1 LSPARPHRVQKR
13 DIGFVGNLRRAAHRR
28 DFARALVHQEPVD
41 QRGRIVEL
49 EILRRIREPTRQETP
64 RRGGNT
70 RVGDTIEPRADDA
83 CNVGSEVHLRLR
95 CFELGA
101 LGVGGAVEEQFDLA
115 VGRYQRDTVTFENAE
130 IGAVAQII
138 ALPSIAVQD
147 HVADAGLAHGG
158 REALAPFLRKHDV
171 RSHKAAIAPHRLG
184 RDIAGAYAGGNR
196 TRGPTLARI
205 RTHPSGQVVFRHC
218 KIVATED
225 CAKSIELPRMA
236 CPKIALTMLILGS
249 VMVLGTNAR
258 AQADTAGPAHLAQA
272 PTPPAPPTATPS
284 PPTTSQPAAPTSP
297 QSPDPVG
304 SVATL
309 QGTASVTR
317 NNATSALAL
326 RDPIYK
332 NDLLQTNVDGTLGI
346 TFDDE
351 TTFTLKPNTRLA
363 VDEFVYQEGGT
374 DNAAIFNVVRGTAAF
389 VAAEVAHTGN
399 MKIDTPTS
407 SLGIRGTTG
416 LVEVPEGGTAGG
428 QVSIK
433 LYPDADGRVGRIEV
447 FGRDGAQLGILSRG
461 ATGFAV
467 RPGAGGRFTVAPL
480 QISALEAERDRSFV
494 RQTFAAR
501 TAGRQIIQQ
510 RRTLQQ
516 QQRNQQ
522 RPGQLP
528 GREQRPGLQ
537 QQRPE
542 LRTVPGGQPLPST
555 GQRPPSQQQQPG
567 ARPTQ
572 QQPGA
577 PAAPQQQQPG
587 ARPTQ
592 QQPGVVPPGGRP
604 NAPTL
609 QQSPGAPPTPPTPQ
623 QQPGG
628 RPALQQ
634 QPGAAPPGGRPNAP
648 TLQPQPGARPSLRRQ
663 PGALPGPQ
671 RAPAGQRKPAK
682 KNESR

>member
-1 LSPARPHRVQKR
+1 
-13 DIGFVGNLRRAAHRR
+13 
-28 DFARALVHQEPVD
+28 
-41 QRGRIVEL
+41 
-49 EILRRIREPTRQETP
+49 
-64 RRGGNT
+64 
-70 RVGDTIEPRADDA
+70 
-83 CNVGSEVHLRLR
+83 
-95 CFELGA
+95 
-101 LGVGGAVEEQFDLA
+101 
-115 VGRYQRDTVTFENAE
+115 
-130 IGAVAQII
+130 
-138 ALPSIAVQD
+138 
-147 HVADAGLAHGG
+147 
-158 REALAPFLRKHDV
+158 
-171 RSHKAAIAPHRLG
+171 
-184 RDIAGAYAGGNR
+184 
-196 TRGPTLARI
+196 
-205 RTHPSGQVVFRHC
+205 
-218 KIVATED
+218 
-225 CAKSIELPRMA
+225 MA

-249 VMVLGTNAR
+249 VMALGTDAR
-258 AQADTAGPAHLAQA
+258 AQADGPGPARLAQA
-272 PTPPAPPTATPS
+272 PTPPTPPAASPS
-284 PPTTSQPAAPTSP
+284 PPAASQPASPTSQQP
-297 QSPDPVG
+297 AAPVG

-317 NNATSALAL
+317 NNATSTLAL
-326 RDPIYK
+326 RDPVYK
-332 NDLLQTNVDGTLGI
+332 NDVLQTNVDGTLGI

-363 VDEFVYQEGGT
+363 VDEFVYKEGGT

-416 LVEVPEGGTAGG
+416 LVEVPEGGAAGG

-480 QISALEAERDRSFV
+480 QISREQAERDRTFV

-501 TAGRQIIQQ
+501 TVGRQINQQ
-510 RRTLQQ
+510 RPTFQ
-516 QQRNQQ
+516 QQRNPQ

-537 QQRPE
+537 QLRPE

-555 GQRPPSQQQQPG
+555 GQRPPSQQQPG

-577 PAAPQQQQPG
+577 PATQQPGTRPNLQQPGAAPPGGRPNTPALQQPPGAPPTQQQPPG
-587 ARPTQ
+587 ARPTLP
-592 QQPGVVPPGGRP
+592 QQPGAVPPGGRP

-609 QQSPGAPPTPPTPQ
+609 QQ
-623 QQPGG
+623 
-628 RPALQQ
+628 
-634 QPGAAPPGGRPNAP
+634 
-648 TLQPQPGARPSLRRQ
+648 QPGARPTLQRQ
-663 PGALPGPQ
+663 PGALPGP

-682 KNESR
+682 KNETR

>member
-1 LSPARPHRVQKR
+1 
-13 DIGFVGNLRRAAHRR
+13 
-28 DFARALVHQEPVD
+28 
-41 QRGRIVEL
+41 
-49 EILRRIREPTRQETP
+49 
-64 RRGGNT
+64 
-70 RVGDTIEPRADDA
+70 
-83 CNVGSEVHLRLR
+83 
-95 CFELGA
+95 
-101 LGVGGAVEEQFDLA
+101 
-115 VGRYQRDTVTFENAE
+115 
-130 IGAVAQII
+130 
-138 ALPSIAVQD
+138 
-147 HVADAGLAHGG
+147 
-158 REALAPFLRKHDV
+158 
-171 RSHKAAIAPHRLG
+171 
-184 RDIAGAYAGGNR
+184 
-196 TRGPTLARI
+196 
-205 RTHPSGQVVFRHC
+205 
-218 KIVATED
+218 
-225 CAKSIELPRMA
+225 MA

-249 VMVLGTNAR
+249 VVALGTDAR
-258 AQADTAGPAHLAQA
+258 AQAARPGPVRLAQA
-272 PTPPAPPTATPS
+272 PASPTPPATPS
-284 PPTTSQPAAPTSP
+284 APPATSQPAA
-297 QSPDPVG
+297 QSSQQPADPVG

-326 RDPIYK
+326 RDPVYK
-332 NDLLQTNVDGTLGI
+332 SDVLQTNVDGTLGI

-351 TTFTLKPNTRLA
+351 TTFTLKPNTRLT
-363 VDEFVYQEGGT
+363 VDEFVYQAGGS

-416 LVEVPEGGTAGG
+416 LVEVPEGGTTSG

-467 RPGAGGRFTVAPL
+467 RPGVGGRFTVAPL

-501 TAGRQIIQQ
+501 TVGRQINQQ

-516 QQRNQQ
+516 QQRNQLRPQPNQQ

-528 GREQRPGLQ
+528 GREQRPGLQQQQRPGLQ

-542 LRTVPGGQPLPST
+542 LRTVPGGQPLPSP
-555 GQRPPSQQQQPG
+555 GQRSPSQQQPG

-572 QQPGA
+572 QPGA
-577 PAAPQQQQPG
+577 PATPQQRQPG
-587 ARPTQ
+587 ARPT
-592 QQPGVVPPGGRP
+592 
-604 NAPTL
+604 L
-609 QQSPGAPPTPPTPQ
+609 
-623 QQPGG
+623 
-628 RPALQQ
+628 Q

-648 TLQPQPGARPSLRRQ
+648 TLQQPPGTRPTLQQQPGAVPPGGRPNAPTLQQQPGARPTMQRQ

-671 RAPAGQRKPAK
+671 RAPAAPRKPAK
-682 KNESR
+682 KNEGR

>member
-1 LSPARPHRVQKR
+1 
-13 DIGFVGNLRRAAHRR
+13 
-28 DFARALVHQEPVD
+28 
-41 QRGRIVEL
+41 
-49 EILRRIREPTRQETP
+49 
-64 RRGGNT
+64 
-70 RVGDTIEPRADDA
+70 
-83 CNVGSEVHLRLR
+83 
-95 CFELGA
+95 
-101 LGVGGAVEEQFDLA
+101 
-115 VGRYQRDTVTFENAE
+115 
-130 IGAVAQII
+130 
-138 ALPSIAVQD
+138 
-147 HVADAGLAHGG
+147 
-158 REALAPFLRKHDV
+158 
-171 RSHKAAIAPHRLG
+171 
-184 RDIAGAYAGGNR
+184 
-196 TRGPTLARI
+196 
-205 RTHPSGQVVFRHC
+205 
-218 KIVATED
+218 
-225 CAKSIELPRMA
+225 MA
-236 CPKIALTMLILGS
+236 CPKIALTMLVLGS
-249 VMVLGTNAR
+249 VMLLGTDAR
-258 AQADTAGPAHLAQA
+258 AQADAPGPIRLAQA
-272 PTPPAPPTATPS
+272 PTPPAPPVTPPS
-284 PPTTSQPAAPTSP
+284 PPAVAQPAAPTSP
-297 QSPDPVG
+297 QTPDPVG

-326 RDPIYK
+326 RDPVYK
-332 NDLLQTNVDGTLGI
+332 SDVLQTNVDGTLGI

-501 TAGRQIIQQ
+501 TVGRQINQQ
-510 RRTLQQ
+510 RPTFQ
-516 QQRNQQ
+516 QQRNQLRPNQPNQQ

-555 GQRPPSQQQQPG
+555 GQRPPSQQQPG

-577 PAAPQQQQPG
+577 PATPQQQQPG

-592 QQPGVVPPGGRP
+592 RQPGVAPPGGRP

-609 QQSPGAPPTPPTPQ
+609 QQPPGAPPAPQ
-623 QQPGG
+623 QQPGA
-628 RPALQQ
+628 RPTLQQ
-634 QPGAAPPGGRPNAP
+634 QPGATPPGGRPNAP
-648 TLQPQPGARPSLRRQ
+648 LQQQPGARPTLQRQ

-671 RAPAGQRKPAK
+671 RAPAGPRKPVK
-682 KNESR
+682 KNEGR

>member
-1 LSPARPHRVQKR
+1 
-13 DIGFVGNLRRAAHRR
+13 
-28 DFARALVHQEPVD
+28 
-41 QRGRIVEL
+41 
-49 EILRRIREPTRQETP
+49 
-64 RRGGNT
+64 
-70 RVGDTIEPRADDA
+70 
-83 CNVGSEVHLRLR
+83 
-95 CFELGA
+95 
-101 LGVGGAVEEQFDLA
+101 
-115 VGRYQRDTVTFENAE
+115 
-130 IGAVAQII
+130 
-138 ALPSIAVQD
+138 
-147 HVADAGLAHGG
+147 
-158 REALAPFLRKHDV
+158 
-171 RSHKAAIAPHRLG
+171 
-184 RDIAGAYAGGNR
+184 
-196 TRGPTLARI
+196 
-205 RTHPSGQVVFRHC
+205 
-218 KIVATED
+218 
-225 CAKSIELPRMA
+225 MA

-249 VMVLGTNAR
+249 VMVLSTDAR
-258 AQADTAGPAHLAQA
+258 AQTAGPGPARLAQA
-272 PTPPAPPTATPS
+272 PASPTPPATPPAPPAT
-284 PPTTSQPAAPTSP
+284 TQPAA
-297 QSPDPVG
+297 QSSQQPADPVG

-309 QGTASVTR
+309 QGAASVTR
-317 NNATSALAL
+317 NNTTSALAL
-326 RDPIYK
+326 RDPVYK
-332 NDLLQTNVDGTLGI
+332 NDVLQTNVDGTLGI

-351 TTFTLKPNTRLA
+351 TTFTLKPNTRLT

-480 QISALEAERDRSFV
+480 QISALQAERDRSFV
-494 RQTFAAR
+494 RQPFAAR

-516 QQRNQQ
+516 QQRNQLRPNQPNQQ

-555 GQRPPSQQQQPG
+555 GQRPPSQQQ
-567 ARPTQ
+567 
-572 QQPGA
+572 
-577 PAAPQQQQPG
+577 PG

-592 QQPGVVPPGGRP
+592 QQPGVPATPQLPRP
-604 NAPTL
+604 NL
-609 QQSPGAPPTPPTPQ
+609 Q
-623 QQPGG
+623 
-628 RPALQQ
+628 QQ
-634 QPGAAPPGGRPNAP
+634 QPGAAPPGGGPKAP
-648 TLQPQPGARPSLRRQ
+648 TLQQQPGAPPTPQQQPGARPTLQQQPGAVPPGGRPNAPALQQQPGARPTLQRQ

-682 KNESR
+682 KNEGR

>member
-1 LSPARPHRVQKR
+1 M
-13 DIGFVGNLRRAAHRR
+13 
-28 DFARALVHQEPVD
+28 
-41 QRGRIVEL
+41 
-49 EILRRIREPTRQETP
+49 
-64 RRGGNT
+64 
-70 RVGDTIEPRADDA
+70 
-83 CNVGSEVHLRLR
+83 
-95 CFELGA
+95 
-101 LGVGGAVEEQFDLA
+101 
-115 VGRYQRDTVTFENAE
+115 
-130 IGAVAQII
+130 
-138 ALPSIAVQD
+138 
-147 HVADAGLAHGG
+147 
-158 REALAPFLRKHDV
+158 
-171 RSHKAAIAPHRLG
+171 
-184 RDIAGAYAGGNR
+184 AY
-196 TRGPTLARI
+196 
-205 RTHPSGQVVFRHC
+205 
-218 KIVATED
+218 
-225 CAKSIELPRMA
+225 
-236 CPKIALTMLILGS
+236 PKIALTMLILGS
-249 VMVLGTNAR
+249 VMVLGTDAR
-258 AQADTAGPAHLAQA
+258 AQADAAGSARPAQA
-272 PTPPAPPTATPS
+272 PASPTPATNPPAPPA
-284 PPTTSQPAAPTSP
+284 TSQPAAPTSP
-297 QSPDPVG
+297 QTPDPVG

-326 RDPIYK
+326 RDPVYK
-332 NDLLQTNVDGTLGI
+332 SDVLQTNVDGTLGI

-351 TTFTLKPNTRLA
+351 TTFTLRPNTRLA
-363 VDEFVYQEGGT
+363 VDEFVYQEGGS

-416 LVEVPEGGTAGG
+416 LVEVPEGGTAGS

-480 QISALEAERDRSFV
+480 QISALQAERDRSFV

-501 TAGRQIIQQ
+501 TVGRQI
-510 RRTLQQ
+510 
-516 QQRNQQ
+516 NQQ
-522 RPGQLP
+522 RPTFQRQRNQLRPNQPSQQRPSQLP

-555 GQRPPSQQQQPG
+555 GQRPPSQQQPG

-577 PAAPQQQQPG
+577 PATPQQPGTRPNLQQQQPG
-587 ARPTQ
+587 AA
-592 QQPGVVPPGGRP
+592 PPGGRP

-609 QQSPGAPPTPPTPQ
+609 QQSPGAPPTPQ
-623 QQPGG
+623 QQPGA
-628 RPALQQ
+628 RPTLQQ
-634 QPGAAPPGGRPNAP
+634 QPGAVPPGGRPIAP
-648 TLQPQPGARPSLRRQ
+648 TLQQQPGARPYLQRQ

-682 KNESR
+682 KNETR

>member
-1 LSPARPHRVQKR
+1 
-13 DIGFVGNLRRAAHRR
+13 
-28 DFARALVHQEPVD
+28 
-41 QRGRIVEL
+41 
-49 EILRRIREPTRQETP
+49 
-64 RRGGNT
+64 
-70 RVGDTIEPRADDA
+70 
-83 CNVGSEVHLRLR
+83 
-95 CFELGA
+95 
-101 LGVGGAVEEQFDLA
+101 
-115 VGRYQRDTVTFENAE
+115 
-130 IGAVAQII
+130 
-138 ALPSIAVQD
+138 
-147 HVADAGLAHGG
+147 
-158 REALAPFLRKHDV
+158 
-171 RSHKAAIAPHRLG
+171 
-184 RDIAGAYAGGNR
+184 
-196 TRGPTLARI
+196 
-205 RTHPSGQVVFRHC
+205 
-218 KIVATED
+218 
-225 CAKSIELPRMA
+225 MA
-236 CPKIALTMLILGS
+236 CPKIALTMLVLGS
-249 VMVLGTNAR
+249 VLVLGTDAR
-258 AQADTAGPAHLAQA
+258 AQADAPGPARLAQA
-272 PTPPAPPTATPS
+272 PASPAPPATS
-284 PPTTSQPAAPTSP
+284 PPPPAASQPAAPTA
-297 QSPDPVG
+297 QQTPDPIG

-326 RDPIYK
+326 RDPVYK
-332 NDLLQTNVDGTLGI
+332 NDVLQTNVDGTLGI

-363 VDEFVYQEGGT
+363 VDEFVYQDGGS

-399 MKIDTPTS
+399 MKINTPTS

-416 LVEVPEGGTAGG
+416 LVEVPEGGAAGG

-480 QISALEAERDRSFV
+480 QISAQEAERDRSFV

-516 QQRNQQ
+516 QQRNQLRPNQPNPQ
-522 RPGQLP
+522 RPGQVP

-542 LRTVPGGQPLPST
+542 LRTVPGGQPLPSPGT
-555 GQRPPSQQQQPG
+555 RPAQQQQPGAPTQQQPG
-567 ARPTQ
+567 ARPNLQ

-577 PAAPQQQQPG
+577 
-587 ARPTQ
+587 
-592 QQPGVVPPGGRP
+592 VPPGGRP

-609 QQSPGAPPTPPTPQ
+609 QQQPGAPPTQ
-623 QQPGG
+623 
-628 RPALQQ
+628 QQ

-648 TLQPQPGARPSLRRQ
+648 TLQQQPGARPTLQRQ
-663 PGALPGPQ
+663 PGAPPGPQ

-682 KNESR
+682 KNETR

>member
-1 LSPARPHRVQKR
+1 
-13 DIGFVGNLRRAAHRR
+13 
-28 DFARALVHQEPVD
+28 
-41 QRGRIVEL
+41 
-49 EILRRIREPTRQETP
+49 
-64 RRGGNT
+64 
-70 RVGDTIEPRADDA
+70 
-83 CNVGSEVHLRLR
+83 
-95 CFELGA
+95 
-101 LGVGGAVEEQFDLA
+101 
-115 VGRYQRDTVTFENAE
+115 
-130 IGAVAQII
+130 
-138 ALPSIAVQD
+138 
-147 HVADAGLAHGG
+147 
-158 REALAPFLRKHDV
+158 
-171 RSHKAAIAPHRLG
+171 
-184 RDIAGAYAGGNR
+184 
-196 TRGPTLARI
+196 
-205 RTHPSGQVVFRHC
+205 
-218 KIVATED
+218 
-225 CAKSIELPRMA
+225 MA

-249 VMVLGTNAR
+249 VMVLGTDAR
-258 AQADTAGPAHLAQA
+258 AQADAAGPARLAQA
-272 PTPPAPPTATPS
+272 PTPPAPPAA
-284 PPTTSQPAAPTSP
+284 PPPAASQPAAPTSP
-297 QSPDPVG
+297 QTPDPVG

-309 QGTASVTR
+309 QGSASVTR
-317 NNATSALAL
+317 NNASSALAL
-326 RDPIYK
+326 RDPVYK
-332 NDLLQTNVDGTLGI
+332 NDVLQTNVDGTLGI

-467 RPGAGGRFTVAPL
+467 RPGAGGRFTAAPL
-480 QISALEAERDRSFV
+480 QISREEAERDRTFV

-501 TAGRQIIQQ
+501 TVGRQINQQ
-510 RRTLQQ
+510 RPTFQ
-516 QQRNQQ
+516 QQRNPQRPNQPNQQ

-542 LRTVPGGQPLPST
+542 LRTVPGGQPLPPP
-555 GQRPPSQQQQPG
+555 GQRQPLQQQPG

-577 PAAPQQQQPG
+577 PATPQQPQPGTRPTQQQQPG
-587 ARPTQ
+587 VAPTQRQPGAPVTPQKQEPGARPT
-592 QQPGVVPPGGRP
+592 
-604 NAPTL
+604 
-609 QQSPGAPPTPPTPQ
+609 
-623 QQPGG
+623 
-628 RPALQQ
+628 QQ

-648 TLQPQPGARPSLRRQ
+648 TLQQQPGARPALQRQ
-663 PGALPGPQ
+663 PGAPPGPQ
-671 RAPAGQRKPAK
+671 RAPAGPRKPAK
-682 KNESR
+682 KNEGR